1 MYSIVLHDLLP
12 HLPLSTS
19 TSPLPP
25 PPSPLS
31 STSQSPVEES
41 ARVAHVMDKLEK
53 RDKIIAVLQK
63 ENEALKVKFTIFQIY
78 VHIII

>member
-1 MYSIVLHDLLP
+1 MYSMVFHNLLP
-12 HLPLSTS
+12 HLPPS
-19 TSPLPP
+19 PP
-25 PPSPLS
+25 PPLS

-53 RDKIIAVLQK
+53 RDKIIAGLRK

-78 VHIII
+78 VHNYI